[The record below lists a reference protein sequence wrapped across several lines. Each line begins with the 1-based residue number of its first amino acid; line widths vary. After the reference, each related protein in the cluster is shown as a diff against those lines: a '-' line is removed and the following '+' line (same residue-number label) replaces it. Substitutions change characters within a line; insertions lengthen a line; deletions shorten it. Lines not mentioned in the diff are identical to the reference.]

1 VETLASTVQDNGGCY
16 IVPAFAGLFA
26 PHWQSEARGMVVGLT
41 AYVTKAHICRA
52 VLEATAWQT
61 RDVVDAMNA
70 DAGTPLATLAVDGG
84 MTADN
89 LLMQTVADVLDVPV
103 VRPTLTE
110 TVAVG
115 AAYAAGLGAGF
126 WPDRWALRRHWRQ
139 AAEWRP
145 TMDSSRRQE
154 EYLGWRRAVDLAI
167 AYGES
172 PPTADR
178 A

>member
-1 VETLASTVQDNGGCY
+1 
-16 IVPAFAGLFA
+16 
-26 PHWQSEARGMVVGLT
+26 
-41 AYVTKAHICRA
+41 
-52 VLEATAWQT
+52 
-61 RDVVDAMNA
+61 
-70 DAGTPLATLAVDGG
+70 

-110 TVAVG
+110 TVALG
-115 AAYAAGLGAGF
+115 AAYAAGLGAGL

-145 TMDSSRRQE
+145 TMDPVRRE
-154 EYLGWRRAVDLAI
+154 AEYAGWRRAIDLAI

-172 PPTADR
+172 PR
-178 A
+178 RSGRR

>member
-1 VETLASTVQDNGGCY
+1 
-16 IVPAFAGLFA
+16 
-26 PHWQSEARGMVVGLT
+26 MVVGLT

-70 DAGTPLATLAVDGG
+70 DGG

-115 AAYAAGLGAGF
+115 ATYAAGLGAGF

-139 AAEWRP
+139 AAECGP
-145 TMDSSRRQE
+145 PMAPSRRE
-154 EYLGWRRAVDLAI
+154 AEYAGWQRAIDLAI
-167 AYGES
+167 AYGEN
-172 PPTADR
+172 ARR
-178 A
+178 AART